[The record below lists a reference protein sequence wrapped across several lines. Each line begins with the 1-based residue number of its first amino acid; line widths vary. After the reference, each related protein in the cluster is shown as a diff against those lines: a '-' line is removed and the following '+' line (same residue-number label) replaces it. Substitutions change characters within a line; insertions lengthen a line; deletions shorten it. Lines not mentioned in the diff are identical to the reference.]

1 MVPNLTTRK
10 TAVCRRL
17 SKRQVSWHELSPRV
31 KIIDDPK
38 KMADLIA
45 ERKQRQ
51 IEISTTAERQSQENL
66 WSSEKSGWNFV
77 SSLREKLIHEDWSS

>member
-10 TAVCRRL
+10 TSVCRRL
-17 SKRQVSWHELSPRV
+17 SRRQVSWRELSPRV

-45 ERKQRQ
+45 ERKQLQ
-51 IEISTTAERQSQENL
+51 IENSTTAERQFQENL

-77 SSLREKLIHEDWSS
+77 SSLREKLIHED